1 MTPSTSRILLFG
13 AAATLALA
21 AATTPTPARASIYM
35 STNGGGA
42 CHAAAS
48 GPTSFKFTNTSVEN
62 TGTTDQYVICGF
74 ADFTISGDQ
83 SALPIDTLKV
93 YLGSG
98 AYAGTATCVAQMG
111 TWYSGVLHIVSSRSQ
126 NKVMTANDIGALIW
140 LSEDLPRTHEYET
153 LLLNCK
159 LPRGF
164 KLGLI
169 QRVEQEPASGNGWT
183 P

>member
-1 MTPSTSRILLFG
+1 MTPSTSRTLLLG
-13 AAATLALA
+13 AALALA

-35 STNGGGA
+35 STNGGAA

-74 ADFTISGDQ
+74 ADLTISEGQ
-83 SALPIDTLKV
+83 VAQPIDTLKL

-111 TWYSGVLHIVSSRSQ
+111 TWYSGILHIVSSKSMS
-126 NKVMTANDIGALIW
+126 KEMTANGIGALIW
-140 LSEDLPRTHEYET
+140 LSQDLPRSHEYET

-169 QRVEQEPASGNGWT
+169 QRVEQEPMSGYGWT

>member
-1 MTPSTSRILLFG
+1 MTRSASRPALLAS
-13 AAATLALA
+13 AAVLALVA
-21 AATTPTPARASIYM
+21 GSAPAPAHASIFM

-62 TGTTDQYVICGF
+62 TGTTDQYLICGF
-74 ADFTISGDQ
+74 ADFTISNAQ
-83 SALPIDTLKV
+83 EALPIDTFKV
-93 YLGSG
+93 YFGAG
-98 AYAGTATCVAQMG
+98 AYPGTVTCVAQMG
-111 TWYSGVLHIVSSRSQ
+111 NWFSGTLNIVSSRSQ
-126 NKVMTANDIGALIW
+126 SRDLAANGIGAFIW
-140 LSEDLPRTHEYET
+140 QAADLPRSHEYET